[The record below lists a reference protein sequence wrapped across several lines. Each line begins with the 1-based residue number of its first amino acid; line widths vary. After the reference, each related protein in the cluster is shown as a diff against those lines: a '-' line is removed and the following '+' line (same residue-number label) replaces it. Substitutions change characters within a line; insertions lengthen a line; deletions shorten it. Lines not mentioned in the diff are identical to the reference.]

1 MQNTSGTFS
10 IPTSAIPVTGDP
22 IAEIFFDTTGVPDGA
37 SVIFGVN
44 GNGPFPG
51 VGNTNFFNNGVAID
65 TFSAL
70 TLEFGVSA
78 PEPSSAGIL
87 LALGG
92 VVAMRRKRA

>member
-1 MQNTSGTFS
+1 M
-10 IPTSAIPVTGDP
+10 
-22 IAEIFFDTTGVPDGA
+22 PDGA

-51 VGNTNFFNNGVAID
+51 VGSSNFFNDGAAID
-65 TFSAL
+65 TFSVL

-78 PEPSSAGIL
+78 PEPSSAVIL

-92 VVAMRRKRA
+92 VVAMRRRRA